1 MFYKLSNILI
11 SDETC
16 RADEF
21 TCNSGKC
28 IQKRWRCDGDK
39 DCEDLSDEQNCQ
51 PTKCEENAFKCDDG
65 VCITAK
71 WRCDGAFD
79 CADRSDERVSYL
91 NWMIHLK
98 KTM

>member
-1 MFYKLSNILI
+1 MFNYVINYKYPSICSCFI
-11 SDETC
+11 DETC

-39 DCEDLSDEQNCQ
+39 DCEDHSDELNCQ
-51 PTKCEENAFKCDDG
+51 PAKCEDNAFKCADG

-79 CADRSDERVSYL
+79 CADRSDERVSRGR
-91 NWMIHLK
+91 
-98 KTM
+98 